1 MPLPESEQG
10 RQRPLAGLA
19 EAVYLAGLRQKENP
33 RQSSDCTGADVGCLL
48 DKWSSFLGCQLI
60 EYLRYILFIDAFAGY

>member
-19 EAVYLAGLRQKENP
+19 EAVYLAGLRQKESP
-33 RQSSDCTGADVGCLL
+33 RQSLDCTGADVGYLR
-48 DKWSSFLGCQLI
+48 SGFLGCQLI
-60 EYLRYILFIDAFAGY
+60 KYL